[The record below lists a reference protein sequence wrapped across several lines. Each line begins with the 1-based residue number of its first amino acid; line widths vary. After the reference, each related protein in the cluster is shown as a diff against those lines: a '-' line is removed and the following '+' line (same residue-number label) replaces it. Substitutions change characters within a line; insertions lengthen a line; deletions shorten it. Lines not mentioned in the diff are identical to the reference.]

1 MGRVIAVA
9 NQKGGVGKTTTSI
22 NLASSLAA
30 AEVNTLLVDCDPQSN
45 TSSGLGFARDPE
57 RLSTYHL
64 LMGACNAEEALQKP
78 ELEQLWVIPSHK
90 NLIGANLELVDAERR
105 EFRMRDALAP
115 LRERFQF
122 IVLDCPPA
130 LDLLTLNALVAADS
144 VLIPMQAE
152 YFALEGISE
161 LLDTVDRI
169 RQSFNPLLE
178 VEGVV
183 LTMFDERTNL
193 AQQVATELRKYFG
206 KKLFRT
212 SIPRNVRLAEA
223 PSHGK
228 PTLVYDVRSRGAES
242 YIRLAKEILGGEA
255 RRRRQAEAA
264 AAQAAAAE
272 IQPQAPLPEAPSQ
285 ASEPVPTG
293 ELPEVAAQADVPAP
307 MPATEPPAETNA
319 GMQPVSESEQV
330 MQQTAEAPAVSAEAG
345 APSADSP
352 AESAPPP
359 DTATEAE
366 PEVIIEAA
374 PDQAPSPPEAY
385 PSLPPPAIAEAVMQA
400 VQAPDAQ
407 SVAEHGD

>member
-1 MGRVIAVA
+1 MGRVIAIA

-45 TSSGLGFARDPE
+45 SSSGLGFARDPE

-64 LMGACNAEEALQKP
+64 LMGACSAEEALQKP
-78 ELEQLWVIPSHK
+78 ELDQLWVIPSHK

-161 LLDTVDRI
+161 LLDTVGRI

-178 VEGVV
+178 IEGVV

-193 AQQVATELRKYFG
+193 AQQVATELRNYFG
-206 KKLFRT
+206 DKLCRT
-212 SIPRNVRLAEA
+212 SIPRNIRLAEA

-228 PTLVYDVRSRGAES
+228 PVLVYDVRSRGAES
-242 YIRLAKEILGGEA
+242 YIRLAKEVLD
-255 RRRRQAEAA
+255 AEATRREQSEA
-264 AAQAAAAE
+264 AAQATAGPVQPGEEVASESVTADAMQQQPPTVEAASESAQPTASAE
-272 IQPQAPLPEAPSQ
+272 I
-285 ASEPVPTG
+285 V
-293 ELPEVAAQADVPAP
+293 
-307 MPATEPPAETNA
+307 
-319 GMQPVSESEQV
+319 
-330 MQQTAEAPAVSAEAG
+330 AEAAPAQ
-345 APSADSP
+345 SP
-352 AESAPPP
+352 AESFS
-359 DTATEAE
+359 
-366 PEVIIEAA
+366 AA
-374 PDQAPSPPEAY
+374 PDTETSVEPQPDVPAEAQTSPPEAY
-385 PSLPPPAIAEAVMQA
+385 PSLPPPELADAAIQAAQAPEAVPA
-400 VQAPDAQ
+400 VEQ
-407 SVAEHGD
+407 GD

>member
-45 TSSGLGFARDPE
+45 SSSGLGFPRDPE

-64 LMGACNAEEALQKP
+64 LMGACSAEEALQKP
-78 ELEQLWVIPSHK
+78 ELEQLWVIPAHK
-90 NLIGANLELVDAERR
+90 NLIGANLELVDADGR
-105 EFRMRDALAP
+105 EFRLRDALAP

-161 LLDTVDRI
+161 LLDTVGRI

-178 VEGVV
+178 IEGVV

-193 AQQVATELRKYFG
+193 AQQVAAELRNYFG
-206 KKLFRT
+206 DKLFRT
-212 SIPRNVRLAEA
+212 SIPRNIRLAEA

-228 PTLVYDVRSRGAES
+228 PVLIYDVRSRGAES
-242 YIRLAKEILGGEA
+242 YIRLAKEVLDAEA
-255 RRRRQAEAA
+255 GRRQQVEAALELAGALVPAELPAEALSA
-264 AAQAAAAE
+264 DPASEVPADATAQAT
-272 IQPQAPLPEAPSQ
+272 
-285 ASEPVPTG
+285 SEPVPATDSQQALAPVDG
-293 ELPEVAAQADVPAP
+293 LPESDQTVVPAMSVPVDAPGEIVAAHTALETPMESVAALSAAASIEAQPQVPAEGTP
-307 MPATEPPAETNA
+307 EEVPA
-319 GMQPVSESEQV
+319 
-330 MQQTAEAPAVSAEAG
+330 
-345 APSADSP
+345 
-352 AESAPPP
+352 
-359 DTATEAE
+359 
-366 PEVIIEAA
+366 
-374 PDQAPSPPEAY
+374 PPEAY
-385 PSLPPPAIAEAVMQA
+385 PSLPPPNLAEAVIQA
-400 VQAPDAQ
+400 AQAPEAQ
-407 SVAEHGD
+407 PAVEQGD